1 MVSIIGLNICCIIS
15 INTVLFT
22 IYRLEKVHEIKN
34 ETHKLGLSAIYHSIM
49 IFPKVPTSIIAKLP
63 ESGDTSDDITECD
76 VWKDLA
82 EAEG

>member
-1 MVSIIGLNICCIIS
+1 MDLQTLTKFGQFWDRTNTCCSSVLQLISDII
-15 INTVLFT
+15 T
-22 IYRLEKVHEIKN
+22 
-34 ETHKLGLSAIYHSIM
+34 
-49 IFPKVPTSIIAKLP
+49 KLP

>member
-1 MVSIIGLNICCIIS
+1 MM
-15 INTVLFT
+15 LFM
-22 IYRLEKVHEIKN
+22 Y
-34 ETHKLGLSAIYHSIM
+34 AY
-49 IFPKVPTSIIAKLP
+49 PTSGMHSKPPGEYSQEPILCLIAKLP